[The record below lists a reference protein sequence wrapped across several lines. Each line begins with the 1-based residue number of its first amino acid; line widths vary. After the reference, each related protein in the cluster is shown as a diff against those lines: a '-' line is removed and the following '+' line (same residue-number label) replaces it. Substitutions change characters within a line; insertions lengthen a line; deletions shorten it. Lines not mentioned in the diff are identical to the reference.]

1 MLYQSLL
8 DIEKIEK
15 VYKDVRKSTKH
26 KDKIINFETYYMT
39 NVMNIYEI
47 LKSKSYKHQK
57 YNIFLYKEKKYRLI
71 MSECI
76 TDKIINHLISEE
88 ILLPLIEPK
97 LIDTNVATRRGKG
110 TSLGISYL
118 KKYINKLKVN
128 NLNFYILQLD
138 IKKYFYNIDH
148 EIVLNKLK
156 KIINDIDVISVL
168 EEILGT
174 TNRLET
180 NVRIKAEIQKE
191 INRLKRSKNP
201 HIASKVDELNSIPF
215 YNLNK
220 GIPIGNMTS
229 QLIAV
234 YYLNDLDHYIKEKL
248 HIKYYIRYMDD
259 LILLH
264 EDKDYLKYCYGEI
277 KKFISNEKLELN
289 MKKTHIYSIKNGIN
303 FLGYRFV
310 LNKNNKLIVIMNSET
325 KKRISRRLRYF
336 RHNDL
341 KRYNSSLSSY
351 QGYFNMCSCNMFITK
366 NGFYMLGEKL

>member
-1 MLYQSLL
+1 
-8 DIEKIEK
+8 
-15 VYKDVRKSTKH
+15 
-26 KDKIINFETYYMT
+26 
-39 NVMNIYEI
+39 
-47 LKSKSYKHQK
+47 
-57 YNIFLYKEKKYRLI
+57 
-71 MSECI
+71 
-76 TDKIINHLISEE
+76 
-88 ILLPLIEPK
+88 
-97 LIDTNVATRRGKG
+97 
-110 TSLGISYL
+110 
-118 KKYINKLKVN
+118 
-128 NLNFYILQLD
+128 
-138 IKKYFYNIDH
+138 
-148 EIVLNKLK
+148 
-156 KIINDIDVISVL
+156 
-168 EEILGT
+168 
-174 TNRLET
+174 
-180 NVRIKAEIQKE
+180 
-191 INRLKRSKNP
+191 
-201 HIASKVDELNSIPF
+201 
-215 YNLNK
+215 
-220 GIPIGNMTS
+220 MTS

-303 FLGYRFV
+303 FLGYGFV